1 MCEDNVD
8 PETTETETTETTS
21 TTSSKTSVWKK
32 IITVVWQAI
41 VAAITAW
48 TASSCCNTLID

>member
-8 PETTETETTETTS
+8 PETTVETETTS
-21 TTSSKTSVWKK
+21 TETTSKTSVWKK

>member
-8 PETTETETTETTS
+8 TETTVETETTE